1 MYTNIAKLITMEPL
15 QSNVL
20 IVYVCLHELVIRM
33 FKYNRRASS
42 KTYCY
47 TNTCVCSIDVLI
59 SPELNSLLTPAIN
72 YWLIIGVISPIVA
85 HLYIHTGRT

>member
-59 SPELNSLLTPAIN
+59 SPELNSLLTPAID
-72 YWLIIGVISPIVA
+72 IG
-85 HLYIHTGRT
+85 